1 MGGWER
7 SRAGGGGGGREEA
20 AAAAERDVAERR
32 LWGLTGLDLAG
43 PGLAGTHTLT
53 LAGKHTTRR
62 TDIFSFRHTQLCTH
76 LFANMLRR
84 LCGPH

>member
-7 SRAGGGGGGREEA
+7 RRAGGGGEE

-43 PGLAGTHTLT
+43 LRLAGVHTLT
-53 LAGKHTTRR
+53 LA
-62 TDIFSFRHTQLCTH
+62 
-76 LFANMLRR
+76 
-84 LCGPH
+84 